1 MSRASLTI
9 ALCLVVSVGLF
20 GAGTAYLISDA
31 RRIER
36 APMQA
41 ERAVG
46 DRAPRVPPINRI
58 RFAVVVVTF
67 ALWSLTLTAHLR
79 SRR

>member
-1 MSRASLTI
+1 VSRASLTI
-9 ALCLVVSVGLF
+9 TLCFVVSVALF
-20 GAGTAYLISDA
+20 GAGTAYMISES

-36 APMQA
+36 APLQA
-41 ERAVG
+41 
-46 DRAPRVPPINRI
+46 DRAPTAPPITRI

-67 ALWSLTLTAHLR
+67 ALWSLTLSSHLR